1 MKWQTAEMNA
11 LVQTGRSNRK
21 QPTRKRTSSG
31 AVSVPEVFSLKVH
44 GDSVSEPDCPLQRP
58 RRYSPARVCVCVCV
72 LQLVEGGGMERG
84 GGGFVPRFQ
93 APPVPSRHA
102 SCASKAELNSCEP
115 R

>member
-58 RRYSPARVCVCVCV
+58 RHYSPACVCVCCSWWR
-72 LQLVEGGGMERG
+72 EGGWRG
-84 GGGFVPRFQ
+84 AAAVSCLGSKRLQSHRGTQVVPARQ
-93 APPVPSRHA
+93 
-102 SCASKAELNSCEP
+102 N
-115 R
+115 